1 MLTMTKLFFVT
12 NVIYEVLYCTVSESN
27 MPKPGF
33 KTITISEA
41 VYEKFYNV
49 YEKSKETLTMK
60 GINSFAGYV
69 TYMLEQ
75 NMQKDK
81 TFAKFAPKLELIS
94 IEDDRVIIKNNI
106 VNRIAEIVIQ
116 RGELYCQLCEVKDCH
131 CIGYVWS
138 IPEIYEKLHSKGLR
152 NSK

>member
-116 RGELYCQLCEVKDCH
+116 RVELYCQLCEV
-131 CIGYVWS
+131 
-138 IPEIYEKLHSKGLR
+138 
-152 NSK
+152 

>member
-1 MLTMTKLFFVT
+1 MYGKVH
-12 NVIYEVLYCTVSESN
+12 N

-33 KTITISEA
+33 KSITISET
-41 VYEKFYNV
+41 VYEKFYSV
-49 YEKSKETLTMK
+49 YEKSKESLTMK

-152 NSK
+152 NSR

>member
-1 MLTMTKLFFVT
+1 
-12 NVIYEVLYCTVSESN
+12 

-33 KTITISEA
+33 KSITISET

-49 YEKSKETLTMK
+49 YEKSKENLTMK
-60 GINSFAGYV
+60 GINSFAGYI

-138 IPEIYEKLHSKGLR
+138 IPEIYEKLHLKGLR
-152 NSK
+152 NSR

>member
-1 MLTMTKLFFVT
+1 
-12 NVIYEVLYCTVSESN
+12 

-33 KTITISEA
+33 KSITISET

-49 YEKSKETLTMK
+49 YEKSKENLTMK
-60 GINSFAGYV
+60 GINSFAGYI

-138 IPEIYEKLHSKGLR
+138 IPEIYEKLHLKGLR

>member
-27 MPKPGF
+27 MPTPGF
-33 KTITISEA
+33 TTITISEA